1 LGGQK
6 IKKEMVEPTDFKD
19 EHSFLAREI
28 YCVFYFLT
36 KFMEKQ
42 KLLFVCSQN
51 KRRSLTAE
59 KMFANSPDF
68 AVKSAGTENNSRV
81 KITAGLIG
89 WADRIFVMER
99 KHRDRL
105 KQKFGD
111 ELTDKQVITLNIPD
125 DYEFMQPELID
136 ILENYLAH
144 YFES

>member
-1 LGGQK
+1 
-6 IKKEMVEPTDFKD
+6 MVELTDFKD
-19 EHSFLAREI
+19 EPSLLTREI

-36 KFMEKQ
+36 EIMDKQ

-59 KMFANSPDF
+59 KMFDNNPDF

-99 KHRDRL
+99 RHRDRL
-105 KQKFGD
+105 KQKFSE
-111 ELTDKQVITLNIPD
+111 ELIDKQVITLNIPD
-125 DYEFMQPELID
+125 DYEFMQTELIE

-144 YFES
+144 HFES